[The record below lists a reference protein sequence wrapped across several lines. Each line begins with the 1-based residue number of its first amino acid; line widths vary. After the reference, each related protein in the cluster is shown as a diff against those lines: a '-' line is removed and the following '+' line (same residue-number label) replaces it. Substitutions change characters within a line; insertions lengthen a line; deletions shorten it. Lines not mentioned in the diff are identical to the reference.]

1 MTDHLPEQ
9 AMAPEK
15 HNRPVTGTLVSTI
28 IIFLNAEKFLAE
40 AVESVLAQTYPT
52 WELWLVDDGS
62 TDRSSQLA
70 RDYAARHADRI
81 HYLEHPGHK
90 NRGKSASRN
99 LGLQHARGK
108 YVALLDA
115 DDIWLPGK
123 LANQVPALEAHPEA
137 AMLYTP
143 TLVWFSWSG
152 KPEDQSRDYL
162 AETGVPPNTL
172 VSPPTLANTFIR
184 SEAFLPSPCS
194 MLLRRDAVETV
205 GGFEDAFRDQ
215 YDDMVLNQ
223 KLLLRYPVFVAD
235 GCWAWYRQ
243 HPDGSCAVALRTGL
257 LSYDGPSPARGEY
270 LTWLESYLRSTGLV
284 GTEVWKTLQEELWPY
299 RHPHLF
305 RFSKGAQRAKTAS
318 RGIARRIL
326 PSSVRNHLR
335 AFAERPSRG

>member
-1 MTDHLPEQ
+1 MPDHSPEQ
-9 AMAPEK
+9 AMATEK
-15 HNRPVTGTLVSTI
+15 HNRPVTKALVSTI
-28 IIFLNAEKFLAE
+28 IIFLDAERFLAE

-70 RDYAARHADRI
+70 HDFAAKYPDRI
-81 HYLEHPGHK
+81 QYLEHPGHE

-99 LGLQHARGK
+99 LGLRHARGE

-115 DDIWLPGK
+115 DDVWLPGK
-123 LANQVPALEAHPEA
+123 LTNQVPALEAHPEA
-137 AMLYTP
+137 AMLYSR

-152 KPEDQSRDYL
+152 KPEDQSKDYL

-172 VSPPTLANTFIR
+172 VNPPTLANTFIR

-194 MLLRRDAVETV
+194 MLLRREAVETV
-205 GGFEDAFRDQ
+205 GGFEDNFRDQ

-223 KLLLRYPVFVAD
+223 KILLRYPVFVAD
-235 GCWAWYRQ
+235 GCWGWYRQ
-243 HPDGSCAVALRTGL
+243 HPDNSCAVALRTGL

-270 LTWLESYLRSTGLV
+270 LIWLESYLKSTGLA
-284 GTEVWKTLQEELWPY
+284 GTEVWRTLQEELWPY

-305 RFSKGAQRAKTAS
+305 RLSKRAQRAKTAS

-326 PSSVRNHLR
+326 PTPVRNHLR
-335 AFAERPSRG
+335 AFAEKPSRG

>member
-15 HNRPVTGTLVSTI
+15 HNRPATKGLVSTI
-28 IIFLNAEKFLAE
+28 IIFLNAERFLSE

-52 WELWLVDDGS
+52 WELLLVDDGS

-70 RDYAARHADRI
+70 RDYAAKHADRI

-152 KPEDQSRDYL
+152 KPEDQSKDYL

-172 VSPPTLANTFIR
+172 VDPPTLADQFIR

-284 GTEVWKTLQEELWPY
+284 GTEVWKTMQEELWPY

-318 RGIARRIL
+318 RDLARRIL